1 MISVNI
7 YDKRERQ
14 IEVQLC
20 VRTPLHWAAR
30 RGFASIVSLLL
41 EYGADKHVQNR
52 KGEIPA
58 DVAVNEEITSL
69 LGGSSRDGVTAP
81 TLPFV
86 PNYLAHPNFIY
97 SQPLLSQD
105 ESAAKLRKLNPVTP
119 SSEVSDL
126 VATQHLSTV
135 KSRQSTDDVGS
146 SLAVS
151 LEQAVSAVNGT
162 VQCLQSL
169 TERLTVLANCLQEC
183 ASHVQKKASC
193 KKEPGHPEN
202 KDNEDSFILVKLR
215 KQVEDEADEDFVETV
230 VDRTN
235 ISYRQ
240 LLTKCCKEMG
250 VQEKKVLKLRKL
262 PNTVIRSSQDVGRL
276 QNYDELE
283 IVVSSGN

>member
-1 MISVNI
+1 VTHFTYI
-7 YDKRERQ
+7 
-14 IEVQLC
+14 
-20 VRTPLHWAAR
+20 
-30 RGFASIVSLLL
+30 
-41 EYGADKHVQNR
+41 
-52 KGEIPA
+52 
-58 DVAVNEEITSL
+58 
-69 LGGSSRDGVTAP
+69 GSSRDGVTAP

-202 KDNEDSFILVKLR
+202 KDNEGVKATL
-215 KQVEDEADEDFVETV
+215 
-230 VDRTN
+230 
-235 ISYRQ
+235 
-240 LLTKCCKEMG
+240 
-250 VQEKKVLKLRKL
+250 
-262 PNTVIRSSQDVGRL
+262 
-276 QNYDELE
+276 
-283 IVVSSGN
+283 